1 MTLNYDIAV
10 DLTPEFNRQ
19 LSPKFSVSLGDHG
32 AREYTV
38 QILQDGEP
46 FVIEEGS
53 TVSIVGKKSDG
64 HIFAYACTYFDSFV
78 RFTIE
83 EQMTPVSGI
92 VTCEL
97 SIIDASGNKVG
108 SANFTYWVEPSPVT
122 DGEASESDL
131 QLFQQ
136 AVDAAG
142 DVQRILDAF
151 GGPNVAKSTDDM
163 VNTSKVYVYIGDET
177 GYTYGHWYYY
187 DTATSTWTDGGIYQS
202 DGVNT
207 DTTLTASGV
216 PADAKA
222 TGDALATK
230 QDTLT
235 FDSTPTEG
243 SANPVTSGGA
253 WEAVQTDK
261 TLAVEDK
268 AADAKTTGN
277 RIAELKDELE
287 NGGLLITTGMIEQ
300 GTYNSA
306 GDVVSSSTRIRTTG
320 FIPVEKGGTVQFAP
334 GANAQNIF
342 YGKFNAEKRFIT
354 DGTWGSGNINIDWD
368 GYIILVFRKAGNENI
383 TPEEYDATTILMN
396 SVENKAATVAEI
408 TQTEN
413 PMNPLLFDMM
423 YFKKGAVVSG
433 TEYSTRYEKSTFI
446 NNQFA
451 DLNAVSAT
459 GNSGYIAFLFNTIN
473 QPKVLTSGESVD
485 YYALVKTNKQLTL
498 KPRLSASTTWS
509 GVFSVAVADS
519 ISLSVG
525 YNCVKM
531 HFTYDHTG
539 SSAADNYRF
548 MVFEGNNVFTDLE
561 AEFVFVRGETFLGW
575 AKTLQ
580 AAEEEYSTDLL
591 FWGDS
596 LTAGAGGGDTS
607 YPKVCS
613 ETLGLSRLN
622 CGVGGES
629 ANTVAARQGGNNIII
644 PAGAVNGSYPI
655 DAGFADLFGGIVQPL
670 RQGDGAGSGSKI
682 LVNGIECN
690 LANSGGNYVISGY
703 TGTAITTP
711 AIGTFAGNN
720 YTGKVVCIFVG
731 QNGSTFDGL
740 SDYNA
745 RIAIIESMIK
755 HINHNRYVILG
766 LSTGTNAS
774 READDRAMLAK
785 FGNKFFPTRKMLVEN
800 GMTIAGLTP
809 TAQDTTD
816 ISNGTVPTSL
826 RSDGIHLNS
835 YGYTA
840 LGKMVAEKI
849 VSLGYLT

>member
-1 MTLNYDIAV
+1 MIISQSGMI
-10 DLTPEFNRQ
+10 DLVPEYNRA
-19 LSPKFSVSLGDHG
+19 LRPIFCVSEGDADSRMINLTVKNAGELFTIPEGASVYV
-32 AREYTV
+32 A
-38 QILQDGEP
+38 
-46 FVIEEGS
+46 
-53 TVSIVGKKSDG
+53 GKKLDNT
-64 HIFAYACTYFDSFV
+64 IFTYECSHSGYIVTFPI
-78 RFTIE
+78 T
-83 EQMTPVSGI
+83 EQMSAVSGLVLCEIQI
-92 VTCEL
+92 VVAGDPL
-97 SIIDASGNKVG
+97 G
-108 SANFTYWVEPSPVT
+108 SANFCFWVEPSPIENGST
-122 DGEASESDL
+122 SSSDL
-131 QLFQQ
+131 NIFTEAISVLGDYSYLSRE
-136 AVDAAG
+136 VDVLSSRMDEFARLPDG
-142 DVQRILDAF
+142 SL
-151 GGPNVAKSTDDM
+151 ST
-163 VNTSKVYVYIGDET
+163 
-177 GYTYGHWYYY
+177 
-187 DTATSTWTDGGIYQS
+187 
-202 DGVNT
+202 
-207 DTTLTASGV
+207 
-216 PADAKA
+216 
-222 TGDALATK
+222 
-230 QDTLT
+230 
-235 FDSTPTEG
+235 
-243 SANPVTSGGA
+243 
-253 WEAVQTDK
+253 
-261 TLAVEDK
+261 
-268 AADAKTTGN
+268 AADAELADIRVKADGTTAATAGN
-277 RIAELKDELE
+277 AVREQITDLKSAIE
-287 NGGLLITTGMIEQ
+287 NGGMLLNQSDFEQ
-300 GTYNSA
+300 GSYNSA
-306 GDVVSSSTRIRTTG
+306 GATTSSTTRIRTVG
-320 FIPVEKGGTVQFAP
+320 YIPVKKGGVIRFAP
-334 GANAQNIF
+334 GVTTSNIF
-342 YGKFNAEKRFIT
+342 YGKFNTNKGFIT
-354 DGTWGSGNINIDWD
+354 DGPGWGDSDISIDWD
-368 GYIILVFRKAGNENI
+368 GYVILVFKNSTNTTFA
-383 TPEEYDATTILMN
+383 PSDYDATTIIMS
-396 SVENKAATVAEI
+396 SVENKAATIAEI
-408 TQTEN
+408 AQTEN

-423 YFKKGAVVSG
+423 YFKKGSVVSG
-433 TEYSTRYEKSTFI
+433 TEYSTRYEMPAFI

-459 GNSGYIAFLFNTIN
+459 GSSGYIAFRFNTIN
-473 QPKVLTSGESVD
+473 QPKVLTSGESID
-485 YYALVKTNKQLTL
+485 YYAIVKTNKPLTL

-539 SSAADNYRF
+539 SSAADNYKY

-561 AEFVFVRGETFLGW
+561 AEFVFVKGETFLGW
-575 AKTLQ
+575 VKTLQ

-607 YPKVCS
+607 YPKVCA
-613 ETLGLSRLN
+613 ETLGLSRMN

-629 ANTVAARQGGNNIII
+629 ANTIAARQGGNNIII
-644 PAGAVNGSYPI
+644 PVGTVNGSYPI
-655 DAGFADLFGGIVQPL
+655 DEGFSDLFGGIVQPL

-703 TGTAITTP
+703 TGAAITTP
-711 AIGTFAGNN
+711 AIGTFVGNS

-731 QNGSTFDGL
+731 QNGSTFNGL

-755 HINHNRYVILG
+755 HLDHNRYVILG
-766 LSTGTNAS
+766 LSTGTDAS

-826 RSDGIHLNS
+826 RSDSVHLNS